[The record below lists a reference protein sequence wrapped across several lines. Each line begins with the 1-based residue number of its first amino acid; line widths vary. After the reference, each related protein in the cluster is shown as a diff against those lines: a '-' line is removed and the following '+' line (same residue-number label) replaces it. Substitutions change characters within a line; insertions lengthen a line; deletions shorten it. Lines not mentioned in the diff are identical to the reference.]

1 MSTERPLTASRTA
14 HARNPRAGG
23 PAGTVPGVPAWARRA
38 AAAVVWVAL
47 PSGLWRVAVVLGVP
61 LGLGQAEYDSML
73 VPGWGL
79 LGLPLLSLLQ
89 EGLAWLTLGLVRSWG
104 EVWPRWLPFLG
115 GRPVPVWAAVGPAAF
130 GAMACSVYGVLL
142 LWTTAHAEMDIA
154 RWGKWLLD
162 LCYVP
167 MIAWGPLLAAVTVHY
182 YRRRTRAGRHT
193 GPARS

>member
-1 MSTERPLTASRTA
+1 MSDEHPPAAVRTTQERR
-14 HARNPRAGG
+14 PRGGG

-61 LGLGQAEYDSML
+61 LGLGQAEYDSMM

-79 LGLPLLSLLQ
+79 LVLPLLSLFQ
-89 EGLAWLTLGLVRSWG
+89 EGLAGLTLGLVRPWG
-104 EVWPRWLPFLG
+104 EVWPRWLPLLG

-130 GAMACSVYGVLL
+130 GALACTVYGVLL
-142 LWTTAHAEMDIA
+142 LWTTAHAQMDITP
-154 RWGKWLLD
+154 WGKWLLD

-182 YRRRTRAGRHT
+182 HRRRTRAGRLAD
-193 GPARS
+193 PAQS